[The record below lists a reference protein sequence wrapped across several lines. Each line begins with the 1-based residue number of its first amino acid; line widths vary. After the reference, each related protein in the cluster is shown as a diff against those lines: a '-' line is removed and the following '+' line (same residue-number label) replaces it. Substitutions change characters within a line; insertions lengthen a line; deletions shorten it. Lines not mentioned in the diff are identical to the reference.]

1 MDDGNDPKTPINFD
15 HDAAETSQS
24 HADHC
29 SIPVIPT
36 EDSYF
41 SEAPARPKSLGLRDL
56 GIILN
61 SKRRATL
68 HVAIRGAG
76 TAWID
81 QDDSGTYDPDKDR
94 ATSSP
99 FLTPP
104 RRRRRAR
111 AYDED
116 DESVTP
122 RTRPRKR
129 PPVGYRSLMTFS
141 FTSER
146 ALNYLRS
153 LAPGPFDSQSTTLD
167 EGLSDS
173 SGLGEEYDF
182 GPPLKKRKIR
192 RLRKVRETSER

>member
-1 MDDGNDPKTPINFD
+1 MDDGNDPETPINLG
-15 HDAAETSQS
+15 HDETSQS

-41 SEAPARPKSLGLRDL
+41 SEAPTRPKLLGLRDL

-61 SKRRATL
+61 NKRRATL

-81 QDDSGTYDPDKDR
+81 QDDSGTYDPEKDR
-94 ATSSP
+94 ATPSP
-99 FLTPP
+99 LLTPP

-111 AYDED
+111 VYDKD

-122 RTRPRKR
+122 PLRPRKL

-141 FTSER
+141 FTSKR

-153 LAPGPFDSQSTTLD
+153 ITPSPFDSQSTTLD
-167 EGLSDS
+167 KDLSDS
-173 SGLGEEYDF
+173 EGLGEGYNF
-182 GPPLKKRKIR
+182 GPPIKTRKTR
-192 RLRKVRETSER
+192 RQRKARETPDR

>member
-1 MDDGNDPKTPINFD
+1 MEDRNDPETPINLG
-15 HDAAETSQS
+15 HDADETSQS
-24 HADHC
+24 HADNY
-29 SIPVIPT
+29 SNPIIPT

-61 SKRRATL
+61 NKRRATL

-81 QDDSGTYDPDKDR
+81 QDDSGTYDPKKDR
-94 ATSSP
+94 VTPSP
-99 FLTPP
+99 LLTPL

-116 DESVTP
+116 DQTTTP
-122 RTRPRKR
+122 PRPRKR

-141 FTSER
+141 FTSAR

-153 LAPGPFDSQSTTLD
+153 ITPGPFDSQSTTLD
-167 EGLSDS
+167 EDFSDS

-182 GPPLKKRKIR
+182 GPPLKTRKTRRPRKIH
-192 RLRKVRETSER
+192 KTPER